1 MILIFCSLF
10 SYNSTIPV
18 IDDNVRNSG
27 PRTAISIQDNRDDG
41 LILNSNNNKN
51 LTSKGII

>member
-18 IDDNVRNSG
+18 IDDNVQNSG

-41 LILNSNNNKN
+41 LTLNRNNNKN
-51 LTSKGII
+51 LTSKDTI